1 MTSSSSSRTA
11 VVTGASSGIGAATAR
26 ALAADGYRVVCAARR
41 HDRVRA
47 LAAEIG
53 GVAVACDITVDDDV
67 AALAEVVGDRLS
79 LLVNNAGGALGQEP
93 MADADLDAWQR
104 MYETNVL
111 GTARV
116 TKALLPALEAGEGTV
131 VFLTSTA
138 AESAYEGGGGYNAA
152 KAGERMLAGALRLEL
167 SGHPV
172 RVCEVSPGMVH
183 TPEFSLTRFGGD
195 QARAD
200 AVYDGVPD
208 PLTAEDV
215 AEVIAWVASRPA
227 HVNVDRVVVR
237 PRAQASNFKVFRTR

>member
-67 AALAEVVGDRLS
+67 AALVEEVGDQLT
-79 LLVNNAGGALGQEP
+79 LLVNNAGGALGQETL
-93 MADADLDAWQR
+93 AEADLDAWQR

-215 AEVIAWVASRPA
+215 ADLGGVGERVKIGRRRRVAGCDGA
-227 HVNVDRVVVR
+227 
-237 PRAQASNFKVFRTR
+237 AG

>member
-67 AALAEVVGDRLS
+67 AALVEEVGDQLT
-79 LLVNNAGGALGQEP
+79 LLVNNAGGALGQETL
-93 MADADLDAWQR
+93 AEADLDAWQR

-152 KAGERMLAGALRLEL
+152 KAGEAMLVHALRLEL
-167 SGHPV
+167 NGEPI
-172 RVCEVSPGMVH
+172 RVTEVAPGL
-183 TPEFSLTRFGGD
+183 SRAGAARRGR
-195 QARAD
+195 ARAPRP
-200 AVYDGVPD
+200 GRPG
-208 PLTAEDV
+208 
-215 AEVIAWVASRPA
+215 AS
-227 HVNVDRVVVR
+227 
-237 PRAQASNFKVFRTR
+237 

>member
-104 MYETNVL
+104 MYETNVI

-116 TKALLPALEAGEGTV
+116 TKALLP
-131 VFLTSTA
+131 
-138 AESAYEGGGGYNAA
+138 
-152 KAGERMLAGALRLEL
+152 
-167 SGHPV
+167 
-172 RVCEVSPGMVH
+172 
-183 TPEFSLTRFGGD
+183 
-195 QARAD
+195 
-200 AVYDGVPD
+200 
-208 PLTAEDV
+208 
-215 AEVIAWVASRPA
+215 
-227 HVNVDRVVVR
+227 
-237 PRAQASNFKVFRTR
+237 

>member
-67 AALAEVVGDRLS
+67 AALVEEVGDQLT
-79 LLVNNAGGALGQEP
+79 LLVNNAGGALGQETL
-93 MADADLDAWQR
+93 AEADLDAWQR

-152 KAGERMLAGALRLEL
+152 KAGECMLAGALRLEL

-227 HVNVDRVVVR
+227 HVNVDRLVVR